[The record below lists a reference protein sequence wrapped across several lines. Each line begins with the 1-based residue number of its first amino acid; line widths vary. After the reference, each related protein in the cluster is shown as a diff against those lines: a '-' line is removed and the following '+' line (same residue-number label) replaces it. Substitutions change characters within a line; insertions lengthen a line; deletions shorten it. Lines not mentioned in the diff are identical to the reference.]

1 MFCAGTM
8 GIAGAADDI
17 ELPNV
22 FVVGVAVAVVT
33 GALLVAVSSENA
45 ETGLNLLI
53 IFSLCQ
59 CLKCLYSLQR

>member
-17 ELPNV
+17 ESPNV
-22 FVVGVAVAVVT
+22 FVVGVAVVV
-33 GALLVAVSSENA
+33 GALLVVVSSENA

-59 CLKCLYSLQR
+59 CLR